1 MLRHFCGEERG
12 KSVRARYFHGG
23 AAAPPAVPPPSS
35 RTASFSPRPSGFPS
49 SRRIARLWRP
59 GWDLRAF
66 CFAQTDP
73 GASPLS
79 HTSARRYSHPF
90 APHSGLREKLN
101 FQTTKA
107 SRSASKTRFKA
118 SHRSAFPGA
127 PRSQP
132 RSLTA
137 PTDPTDSERSPAAV
151 STDGRRYIKRRHGAA
166 PACRSQRE
174 PRSPIAQEGSNRIEP
189 LGGTFLAPSPPRSSA
204 VLSRAAPHAATAAH
218 CDSSRSPAPPP
229 ARALGHRASPT
240 AIREAA
246 NQQPVSCPP

>member
-118 SHRSAFPGA
+118 SHRSAFPGR
-127 PRSQP
+127 P
-132 RSLTA
+132 
-137 PTDPTDSERSPAAV
+137 
-151 STDGRRYIKRRHGAA
+151 
-166 PACRSQRE
+166 
-174 PRSPIAQEGSNRIEP
+174 
-189 LGGTFLAPSPPRSSA
+189 APSPAHSPLRQIRVTAS
-204 VLSRAAPHAATAAH
+204 AAPPLSVPTGAVTSRGGTGQRPPAAH
-218 CDSSRSPAPPP
+218 SGSPALPSLRKDLTASSRSGGLFSPRPRRGAPP
-229 ARALGHRASPT
+229 
-240 AIREAA
+240 
-246 NQQPVSCPP
+246 C